1 MLKGRLHQAVSL
13 AQVGEADR
21 WPKIKHLAEDVL
33 QQLGVKK
40 CTLWLVADGLLKVV
54 VFFPCISPKPCRYRT
69 NPISYGCQ
77 SKNCGK
83 TTKMDGENNGLE
95 TLFFNG

>member
-54 VFFPCISPKPCRYRT
+54 VFFSMYFPKT
-69 NPISYGCQ
+69 LQIQNKSHIIWVSIQ
-77 SKNCGK
+77 KLW
-83 TTKMDGENNGLE
+83 ENHQNGW
-95 TLFFNG
+95 